1 MYKKH
6 ELKQKHMTTPI
17 TWTCKKMSELSPAE
31 LYAILKLR
39 SEVFV
44 VEQNCAYLDMDGKD
58 LDAWHLCGWLN
69 GELLVAY
76 TRLLAPGVSYEEAS
90 IGRVVTHPAHRK
102 DGYGRIL
109 MQRSIEKTCHIFKV
123 TKIKIGAQQYLTKFY
138 NDLGFHVTSESYM
151 EDGIPHV
158 EMLLS
163 K

>member
-1 MYKKH
+1 MNT
-6 ELKQKHMTTPI
+6 QI
-17 TWTCKKMSELSPAE
+17 VWTCKKMNELSPGE

-44 VEQNCAYLDMDGKD
+44 VEQNCVYLDLDGKD

-76 TRLLAPGVSYEEAS
+76 TRLLAPGVSYKEAS
-90 IGRVVTHPAHRK
+90 IGRVVTHPGHRK
-102 DGYGRIL
+102 DGYGKIL
-109 MQRSIEKTCHIFKV
+109 MQKSIENTCNIFNV
-123 TKIKIGAQQYLTKFY
+123 TEIKIGAQQYLTKFY
-138 NDLGFHVTSESYM
+138 NSLGFEVTSEPYM

-158 EMLLS
+158 EMLLT

>member
-1 MYKKH
+1 
-6 ELKQKHMTTPI
+6 MTTAI
-17 TWTCKKMSELSPAE
+17 VWTCKRMNDLSPAE

-44 VEQNCAYLDMDGKD
+44 VEQNCVYLDTDGKD

-76 TRLLAPGVSYEEAS
+76 TRLLAPGVSYREAS
-90 IGRVVTHPAHRK
+90 IGRVVTHPSHRK
-102 DGYGRIL
+102 DGYGKIL
-109 MQRSIEKTCHIFKV
+109 MQQSIKKIGAIFNV
-123 TKIKIGAQQYLTKFY
+123 SDIKIGAQQYLTKFY
-138 NDLGFHVTSESYM
+138 SDLGFHVTSEPYM

-158 EMLLS
+158 EMLLT